1 MTDQLLT
8 CFRNRFKSFKV
19 CMGYC
24 ENALESSEISSP
36 KSPSGNKITESFQVP
51 EPLLGPKPGS
61 DEDGLDLGE
70 SDSDA
75 PVYDDYDPERCK
87 VLVL

>member
-1 MTDQLLT
+1 MIDQLLT
-8 CFRNRFKSFKV
+8 LLCFRNRFKSFKV

-24 ENALESSEISSP
+24 ETSEISSS

-61 DEDGLDLGE
+61 DEYGLDLGE
-70 SDSDA
+70 GDSDA

-87 VLVL
+87 VLL